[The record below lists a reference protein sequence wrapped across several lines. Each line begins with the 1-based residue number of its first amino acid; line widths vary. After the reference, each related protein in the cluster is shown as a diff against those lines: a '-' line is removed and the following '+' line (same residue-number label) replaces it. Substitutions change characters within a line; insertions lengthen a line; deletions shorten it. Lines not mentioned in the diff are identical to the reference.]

1 MTSINPTL
9 DAEVTV
15 AAVISR
21 VAIPALE
28 IAALQPGDRLETEP
42 EIGNQPIVRLTIG
55 ATTVALASIAKVE
68 GRLIA
73 TIINNRPELFGRKDD
88 TWKVRK
94 PNQPRD

>member
-1 MTSINPTL
+1 MTLANPTL
-9 DAEVTV
+9 DAEVMV
-15 AAVISR
+15 SAVISR
-21 VAIPALE
+21 IEMPALS
-28 IAALQPGDRLETEP
+28 IAALAPGDFLDTEP

-73 TIINNRPELFGRKDD
+73 TIINNRPDLSGRKGD

-94 PNQPRD
+94 PKPRMD